1 MTSDWQRAAD
11 TGDVA
16 ALARLAAAGT
26 DLDSRDAHG
35 QTALMRAALAGHA
48 EAVRWLA
55 AQGADLNHSAKFH
68 LTALML
74 AVVNGKYD
82 AARVLIEAGA
92 DLTARGSGAPGFA
105 GKTAADL
112 ARARGERD
120 VAAWLE
126 HAMARQGGGR
136 PE

>member
-16 ALARLAAAGT
+16 ALARLAAAGA

-35 QTALMRAALAGHA
+35 QTALMRTALAGHA

-74 AVVNGKYD
+74 AVVNGKHD

-92 DLTARGSGAPGFA
+92 DLTARGSGAPGFE
-105 GKTAADL
+105 GLTALAL
-112 ARARGERD
+112 ARARGDRD
-120 VAAWLE
+120 LAARLE
-126 HAMARQGGGR
+126 QAAGRGGG
-136 PE
+136 PAE